1 MKVMGWEWI
10 WSEGS
15 LLLLDAEDVKRAI
28 ITKQRDRRTLWRTA
42 EAHGIA
48 EPNYMAGIKSA
59 VESLNLDKAFK
70 ATLLG
75 GAIKHL
81 APIDELERRGRREM
95 GRAK

>member
-1 MKVMGWEWI
+1 MKVMDWEWV
-10 WSEGS
+10 WVEGS

-59 VESLNLDKAFK
+59 VGSLKLDEEFK
-70 ATLLG
+70 AALLG
-75 GAIKHL
+75 AAIKHL
-81 APIDELERRGRREM
+81 APLDELERRGRQEL
-95 GRAK
+95 GSSK